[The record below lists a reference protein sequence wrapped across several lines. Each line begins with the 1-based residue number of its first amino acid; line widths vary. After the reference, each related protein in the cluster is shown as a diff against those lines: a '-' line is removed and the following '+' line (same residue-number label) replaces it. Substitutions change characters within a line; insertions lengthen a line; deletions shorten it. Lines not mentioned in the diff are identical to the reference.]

1 MFNHVDW
8 LITSNQYQQS
18 YKGQDLQENDRKTE
32 QHMYIS
38 NFSLFIIKQYKYFIA
53 MHCYP
58 PTPPWPWYLAP
69 HDSSQNS
76 WLWDKNFSQNIPLL
90 AYKLQVFLSGRFSG
104 EAQGTQAPPYFW
116 TKLRPKGPKKFFK
129 TTPPPYLRAKMED
142 EYHFLNICPAYQ
154 EKRCSLL
161 DYLVK
166 EYRINPPCRN
176 AKKQKK

>member
-116 TKLRPKGPKKFFK
+116 TKLRPKGPKKFLR
-129 TTPPPYLRAKMED
+129 PPR
-142 EYHFLNICPAYQ
+142 
-154 EKRCSLL
+154 LL
-161 DYLVK
+161 ISGPK
-166 EYRINPPCRN
+166 WRTNTIF
-176 AKKQKK
+176 